1 MTLGPVSY
9 TVVAFPGNRFSGG
22 IAPEVEKLVSNG
34 TVRVLD
40 LVFVGKDEGGDT
52 VSLEFD
58 QRDEL
63 AAFGDLDGEVGGL
76 INEEDLDHVADQL
89 PPGNSALVIV
99 LGGPVGDATGRGC
112 TSVGRRG
119 DRHGADPGRPGR
131 VGVGR
136 AGRGAEELSLT
147 STSNTRSRRANERSR
162 RCLYVDVQCC
172 GQWEGRRSLRARR
185 PPWRA
190 GSTGASNRST
200 PSRTAQ
206 AQQGRRIGTGSG
218 RGGGAELGRPDH
230 QAQGAGRPEGSGH
243 PDRRR
248 VQHAESEDP
257 RRDVLTPED
266 ATRCRSRPTDP

>member
-40 LVFVGKDEGGDT
+40 LVFIGKDEAGDT

-99 LGGPVGDATGRGC
+99 WEDLWATPLVEAVRASGGVVIDTARIP
-112 TSVGRRG
+112 
-119 DRHGADPGRPGR
+119 ADL
-131 VGVGR
+131 VES
-136 AGRGAEELSLT
+136 ALADLAEALKS
-147 STSNTRSRRANERSR
+147 
-162 RCLYVDVQCC
+162 
-172 GQWEGRRSLRARR
+172 
-185 PPWRA
+185 
-190 GSTGASNRST
+190 
-200 PSRTAQ
+200 
-206 AQQGRRIGTGSG
+206 
-218 RGGGAELGRPDH
+218 
-230 QAQGAGRPEGSGH
+230 
-243 PDRRR
+243 
-248 VQHAESEDP
+248 
-257 RRDVLTPED
+257 
-266 ATRCRSRPTDP
+266 